1 MFEFNKNFLII
12 NIQKKWTSPFFDP
25 TSLPFP
31 EGIEKITRK
40 IDPSPIAE
48 LNQQN
53 RTETNNLKN
62 TFSVNSPETPP
73 SASFNNNDFFSTTNY
88 PQPQPQPPNNSA
100 YGFDVS
106 PHPAPAPYSAFQQ
119 QQPTLQPIA
128 DPATMAEELPQP
140 AYRNVND
147 QATGATT
154 TKYVSRHELTEK
166 IKIITTLQEY
176 KERGTS
182 VQNLTIN
189 DSLEDLNIELERVR
203 RFVQIHGTV
212 DSYKTGLILF
222 VNIVELVNKFSRR
235 HFHLDNWG
243 QHFINYD
250 LQKSENY
257 IFMMVEE
264 NKKVFSP
271 ATMLIGTILGSAA
284 FYHFTHTITQK
295 VGEKVG
301 DVFGTELASTLIS
314 HFTKNPDALS
324 NILAVWCW
332 WWR

>member
-1 MFEFNKNFLII
+1 MDV
-12 NIQKKWTSPFFDP
+12 PFFDP

-31 EGIEKITRK
+31 EGIEKNYKKNRPLPHCGTK
-40 IDPSPIAE
+40 PTKQDG
-48 LNQQN
+48 NQQF
-53 RTETNNLKN
+53 KN

-106 PHPAPAPYSAFQQ
+106 PHPLQLHTVPSNNNSN
-119 QQPTLQPIA
+119 LQPIA

-235 HFHLDNWG
+235 HFP
-243 QHFINYD
+243 
-250 LQKSENY
+250 S
-257 IFMMVEE
+257 
-264 NKKVFSP
+264 
-271 ATMLIGTILGSAA
+271 
-284 FYHFTHTITQK
+284 
-295 VGEKVG
+295 
-301 DVFGTELASTLIS
+301 
-314 HFTKNPDALS
+314 
-324 NILAVWCW
+324 
-332 WWR
+332 

>member
-1 MFEFNKNFLII
+1 MDV
-12 NIQKKWTSPFFDP
+12 PFFDP

-284 FYHFTHTITQK
+284 FYHFTIPLHK
-295 VGEKVG
+295 RLARRS
-301 DVFGTELASTLIS
+301 GTFSEPNW
-314 HFTKNPDALS
+314 HPH
-324 NILAVWCW
+324 
-332 WWR
+332 